1 MINIIKEGR
10 GNKEVLFIQI
20 VFDNFELLFDN

>member
-10 GNKEVLFIQI
+10 GVKEVLFIQI